1 MFTMAPVIPA
11 PARRVART
19 TRAWWTLGHVN
30 PSADASP
37 RAWMWWSQSVL
48 LMGKLTETDV
58 PWIR

>member
-1 MFTMAPVIPA
+1 MFTMAPVIRA
-11 PARRVART
+11 PATRVART

-37 RAWMWWSQSVL
+37 RAWMLWSQSVL